1 MNMEERNTIN
11 TLYKLAKENENSKNY
26 VSGLVYEK
34 IQRLKKDM
42 FDLEELL
49 KAYKDLEEELKYIK
63 N

>member
-1 MNMEERNTIN
+1 MSMEERNTIN
-11 TLYKLAKENENSKNY
+11 TLYKLAKENKNSKDY

-42 FDLEELL
+42 FDLEEKL